1 MLSPFL
7 ILAIVVAILTVISMR
22 SYNLT
27 PADKT
32 TKASPVPLTSASIIL
47 GIGLGGF
54 ADGIVF
60 HQLLQWHEMISNKL
74 PPITLIAKSVNMFWD
89 GVFHAFCLIV
99 VIVGIVMLWRLL
111 FRKDIERSGKLLG
124 GGLLL
129 GWGLFNLLE
138 GIADHQVL
146 KLHNVREVT
155 ADVNTWNIAFLAVSV
170 VLIIVGFMLTRAHKV
185 HA

>member
-1 MLSPFL
+1 
-7 ILAIVVAILTVISMR
+7 
-22 SYNLT
+22 
-27 PADKT
+27 
-32 TKASPVPLTSASIIL
+32 
-47 GIGLGGF
+47 
-54 ADGIVF
+54 
-60 HQLLQWHEMISNKL
+60 
-74 PPITLIAKSVNMFWD
+74 MFWD

-155 ADVNTWNIAFLAVSV
+155 ADVNIWNIAFLAVSV